1 LESLSSFVK
10 YLQDYPDSLK
20 ERYGEII
27 CNHGAVQKS
36 LGQTPLDG
44 LINIDKKVTVELQ
57 PDANGPRPIQH
68 ARYPNEDET
77 WGVMFMAWDFPWF
90 QRNLIYPGDL
100 PCRYLLSQGFH
111 KRPFLVK

>member
-1 LESLSSFVK
+1 MESLSSFAK
-10 YLQDYPDSLK
+10 YLQYYPDSLK

-57 PDANGPRPIQH
+57 PDANGQRPRQSPGQYSMQDIRMKMRHGESCLWQGISLGFNGTS
-68 ARYPNEDET
+68 YIPGTCPVD
-77 WGVMFMAWDFPWF
+77 
-90 QRNLIYPGDL
+90 IY
-100 PCRYLLSQGFH
+100 
-111 KRPFLVK
+111 